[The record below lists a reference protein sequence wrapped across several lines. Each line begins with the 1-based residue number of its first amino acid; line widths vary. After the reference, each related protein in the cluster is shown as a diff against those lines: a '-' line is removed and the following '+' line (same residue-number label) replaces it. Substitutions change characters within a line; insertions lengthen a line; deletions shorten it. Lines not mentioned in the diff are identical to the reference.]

1 MPVIKMTYR
10 RTLCSSLKTSRT
22 SPSKATTALGSG
34 KKIDFDHSLSL
45 AYDEFDEFISS
56 HYFLQRQGR
65 KFARYTIRWMKFL
78 HPTGSP
84 APDTGPGWKKPKALN
99 TTAST
104 VFPQVTFRSVALTR
118 WSNCS
123 ISPLFP
129 TNPGHNPRMIDPP
142 CLIAFYP

>member
-10 RTLCSSLKTSRT
+10 RTLCSSLKNSRI
-22 SPSKATTALGSG
+22 SPSMVTTALDSG

-65 KFARYTIRWMKFL
+65 KFARYTIRWMKIL
-78 HPTGSP
+78 HPAGSP
-84 APDTGPGWKKPKALN
+84 APDTGPGWKTPKALN

-123 ISPLFP
+123 IIPLFP
-129 TNPGHNPRMIDPP
+129 ANPAHSPRLVDPP
-142 CLIAFYP
+142 LL